1 MSFQNL
7 KRNKDLISKL
17 VNEAEK
23 VGGGEKK
30 NYGDDRVWK
39 PTVDKAGNGYAEFRF
54 LPAPEGED
62 LPWVRYWDHGFK
74 GPTGQWYIEKSLT
87 SIGNPD
93 PVGELNSTLWN
104 SGHDED
110 KETARRQK
118 RRLHYVSNIYIVS
131 DPGNP
136 ANNGKVFLYQYGK
149 KIFDKIMD
157 VMQPSFQD
165 ETPMN
170 PFDFWEGGNFK
181 LKIRQVEGYRN
192 YDKSEFSDK
201 VALMEGNDEKLEAV
215 WQQEYSLKEF
225 LDAKNFKSYE
235 ELKAR
240 LDKVLGFQGEAAP
253 RTIAEEVMADTI
265 APAPSD
271 VEVSSAL
278 NQVDTAIATAG
289 SDDDLDYFKNM
300 VKKMYQSCNSGL
312 AIMLASDTLQ
322 QEDGIITW
330 SAPAILEFALA
341 EFGTA
346 TIDHS
351 YSDAIF
357 TLIIYK
363 N

>member
-23 VGGGEKK
+23 VGGGGDNK
-30 NYGDDRVWK
+30 NKYGDDRVWK
-39 PTVDKAGNGYAEFRF
+39 PTVDKVGNGYAEFRF

-87 SIGNPD
+87 SIGLPD

-136 ANNGKVFLYQYGK
+136 DNNGKVFLYQYGK

-157 VMQPSFQD
+157 VMQPAFQD

-192 YDKSEFSDK
+192 YDKSEFASAS
-201 VALMEGNDEKLEAV
+201 VLYEDEAKLETIYNMMHPIGEWADPAN
-215 WQQEYSLKEF
+215 Y
-225 LDAKNFKSYE
+225 KSYD
-235 ELKAR
+235 ELKKKLDTILAR
-240 LDKVLGFQGEAAP
+240 TSTPTMAQQSQLGEETAAAP
-253 RTIAEEVMADTI
+253 MKELQPVTAAEMPAAD
-265 APAPSD
+265 
-271 VEVSSAL
+271 E
-278 NQVDTAIATAG
+278 
-289 SDDDLDYFKNM
+289 DDDTLSYFAKIAN
-300 VKKMYQSCNSGL
+300 G
-312 AIMLASDTLQ
+312 
-322 QEDGIITW
+322 
-330 SAPAILEFALA
+330 
-341 EFGTA
+341 
-346 TIDHS
+346 
-351 YSDAIF
+351 
-357 TLIIYK
+357 
-363 N
+363 